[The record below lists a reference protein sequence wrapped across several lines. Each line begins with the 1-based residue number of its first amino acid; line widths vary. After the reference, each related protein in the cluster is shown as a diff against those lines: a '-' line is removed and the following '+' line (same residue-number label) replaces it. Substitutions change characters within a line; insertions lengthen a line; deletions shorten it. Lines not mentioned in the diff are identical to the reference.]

1 MSSHRHRRLQSSL
14 AGHAR
19 ARGFTLIE
27 LMIVVAI
34 VAILAAVALPSY
46 REYTRRGKLP
56 EGFGKLS
63 QMHAKMEDYYQ
74 NNRNYGA
81 ATCLDAGV
89 PSWATFGSV
98 VNEFTYTCTLTNTG
112 QGYTITA
119 TGSGLVAGHTYSID
133 QAGTQRTT
141 AYKGTAVTKACW
153 LSRGT
158 EC

>member
-1 MSSHRHRRLQSSL
+1 MTCHRFHRPLASL
-14 AGHAR
+14 PSQR
-19 ARGFTLIE
+19 NLRGFTLIE

-46 REYTRRGKLP
+46 REYTRRGKVP

-81 ATCLDAGV
+81 AACLDAGA
-89 PSWATFGSV
+89 PAWATFGSV
-98 VNEFTYTCTLTNTG
+98 INEFTYTCTLTNTG

-141 AYKGTAVTKACW
+141 AFKGAAVTKACW